1 MATEPTPQAAPPQA
15 PRPQAP
21 AVHPLGSKTTS
32 AILVML
38 VLLGVPYTSSKLAR
52 FRVAR
57 LPGVGAVTKEPEVG
71 PVASAPV
78 LAQGETVLLAS
89 KNEATVSNA
98 LPSEPARVPLDP
110 AVLAKTAGS
119 LAVEDPT
126 GHEMDAFY
134 ASLARTEAKEP
145 GAITRVMHYGDSVIT
160 SDYVSGTMR
169 RKLQERYGDSGHG
182 FILIANPWEWY
193 FHNDVVHYAQEG
205 WSSSRITGPLSK
217 DGTYGL
223 GGVSFVGAPG
233 ASATFGTVEKGK
245 YGTQVSRFDLYYL
258 EQPTG
263 GDATLAIAGGE
274 TTKLSTRGEQKV
286 SRVHSVTIPDGPG
299 KLTLRATGNGPLRV
313 FGVALER
320 DTPGVVYDALGANG
334 ARMKLWEGMDT
345 AHWTEQMALRKP
357 ALVVLQFGTN
367 ESEDGWINMTEY
379 EKTVATIVGRVKA
392 AAPMASVLVA
402 SPLDRAEKADDGS
415 FRTKKVIVRLSEG
428 QRKAAKASGAAFW
441 DTFRAMGGEGS
452 MARWVKATPQLG
464 SWDLTHPTP
473 TGAEVIGDLFVKS
486 LTSGFE
492 AYKSRAPHSPLP
504 VNVPVPVPVPG
515 PPSPSSSAKA
525 P

>member
-1 MATEPTPQAAPPQA
+1 MAPPPSSTPAQASPAQA
-15 PRPQAP
+15 PGPR
-21 AVHPLGSKTTS
+21 VHPLGSKTTS
-32 AILVML
+32 AVLVML
-38 VLLGVPYTSSKLAR
+38 VLLGVPYTTGKLAR

-57 LPGVGAVTKEPEVG
+57 LPGMGAAPADAPTG
-71 PVASAPV
+71 PVGSAVV
-78 LAQGETVLLAS
+78 LTQGETELKAS

-98 LPSEPARVPLDP
+98 LPSEPTRVPLDP

-145 GAITRVMHYGDSVIT
+145 GAITRIMHYGDSVIT

-205 WSSSRITGPLSK
+205 WSSSRITGPLTK
-217 DGTYGL
+217 DGVYGL

-233 ASATFGTVEKGK
+233 ASATFGTVDKGK

-258 EQPTG
+258 EQPSG

-274 TTKLSTRGEQKV
+274 TSKLSTRGDQKV
-286 SRVHSVTIPDGPG
+286 SRVHSVTVPDGPG
-299 KLTLRATGNGPLRV
+299 KLTVRATGNGPLRV

-334 ARMKLWEGMDT
+334 ARMKLWEGMDPG
-345 AHWTEQMALRKP
+345 HWGEQMALRKP

-367 ESEDGWINMTEY
+367 ESEDGWINMAEY

-392 AAPMASVLVA
+392 AAPMASVLIA

-415 FRTKKVIVRLSEG
+415 FRTKKVIVRLIEG

-492 AYKSRAPHSPLP
+492 AYKSRTPALPKPASSAAP
-504 VNVPVPVPVPG
+504 
-515 PPSPSSSAKA
+515 PPSSAA
-525 P
+525 PRHSAP